1 MPAQVSKN
9 KNGRYTRQTEISRS
23 RNINNINRS
32 ASSHAG
38 DVRRGYS
45 DRLHRGGY
53 EAPVRSYRDNSGG
66 VGLDRGISRSFSQS
80 AYRNAS
86 VQGQRYTAADELMHS
101 GRPSVGAITRR
112 PEASAQARREEAI
125 KTAKSRLFYCCV
137 VAVMFILGAV
147 LIYRQTAIFS
157 RNQEIDKLNTEYN
170 NILVTNEEIR
180 SNINKSVE
188 LGNLESVAKNELG
201 MISPDSSQVFYID
214 MGNRDEVVDLG
225 KN

>member
-1 MPAQVSKN
+1 MPAQASKY

-23 RNINNINRS
+23 RSINNINRS
-32 ASSHAG
+32 ASSHTG

-45 DRLHRGGY
+45 DR
-53 EAPVRSYRDNSGG
+53 SYRSVYDTPMRVSREGLSGLG
-66 VGLDRGISRSFSQS
+66 TGSDISR
-80 AYRNAS
+80 AYSRQAYTDT
-86 VQGQRYTAADELMHS
+86 VLPRQRYTAPDTPTRS
-101 GRPSVGAITRR
+101 RR
-112 PEASAQARREEAI
+112 PNSAISAKRPAVSAMTQREEAI
-125 KTAKSRLFYCCV
+125 KIAKSRLFYCCV
-137 VAVMFILGAV
+137 VAIMFILGAI

-170 NILVTNEEIR
+170 NILVTNEEIQ

>member
-53 EAPVRSYRDNSGG
+53 EAPMRSYRESSGG
-66 VGLDRGISRSFSQS
+66 VGLDTGISRTYSQT
-80 AYRNAS
+80 AYRSTAIA
-86 VQGQRYTAADELMHS
+86 GQRYTAADELTR
-101 GRPSVGAITRR
+101 GRRASAGVITRR

-137 VAVMFILGAV
+137 VAIMFILGAV

-170 NILVTNEEIR
+170 NILVTNEEIQ